1 MAKEAVADEATEE
14 APKKSG
20 MMKNIM
26 LGVGVVVLVVAG
38 QVASPIIQKMINGEP
53 PPAEAAPAAAA
64 PAVADTSKPAI
75 YHSLYPPLVANF
87 KGGKH
92 FAKVAIDVVTR
103 DSAMEMKLKEHDSA
117 LRNSLIL
124 YFSDAD
130 YEKTKTREGIDE
142 LRAGALKEVQ
152 MLLTE
157 MTGEP
162 GVDQLY
168 FTTFIVQ

>member
-1 MAKEAVADEATEE
+1 MAKEAVADAAEE
-14 APKKSG
+14 AEPKKSG
-20 MMKNIM
+20 MMKNIA
-26 LGVGVVVLVVAG
+26 LGAGVVVLVVGG
-38 QVASPIIQKMINGEP
+38 QIASPIIQKMISGEQ
-53 PPAEAAPAAAA
+53 PAAETAEVA
-64 PAVADTSKPAI
+64 PLADLDKPAI
-75 YHSLYPPLVANF
+75 YHSLYPPMVANF

-92 FAKVAIDVVTR
+92 FAKVGIDVVTR
-103 DSAMEMKLKEHDSA
+103 DTAMEMKLKEHDPA

-130 YEKTKTREGIDE
+130 YEKTKTREGIEE

-152 MLLTE
+152 TLLTE

-162 GVDQLY
+162 GIDQLY